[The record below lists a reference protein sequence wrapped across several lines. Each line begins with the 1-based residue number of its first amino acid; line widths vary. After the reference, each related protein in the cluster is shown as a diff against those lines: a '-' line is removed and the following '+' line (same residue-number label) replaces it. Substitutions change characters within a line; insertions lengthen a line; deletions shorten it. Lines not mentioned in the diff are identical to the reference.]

1 MDLKKELNEDELS
14 NIVLGVAI
22 DVHTQLGPGLLENVY
37 KKVLAI
43 KLQNLGLQ
51 VEGEKTMPITI
62 DGISIDLGYKID
74 LLVQKKLVIE
84 LKSVKEI
91 SDVHLAQAINYL
103 KLGGYKLGLIIN
115 FNVSKLRYGIKRVI
129 NTKGPRPF

>member
-1 MDLKKELNEDELS
+1 MELKKDLNEDELS
-14 NIVLGVAI
+14 NIVLGEAI

-43 KLQNLGLQ
+43 KLQNLGLH
-51 VEGEKTMPITI
+51 VEVEKTMPILI
-62 DGISIDLGYKID
+62 DGVSIDLGYKID
-74 LLVQKKLVIE
+74 LLIEDKLVIE

-91 SDVHLAQAINYL
+91 SDVHVAQAINYL
-103 KLGGYKLGLIIN
+103 KLGKYTLGLIIN

>member
-1 MDLKKELNEDELS
+1 MKDLNEDELS
-14 NIVLGVAI
+14 NIVLGSAI

-43 KLQNLGLQ
+43 KLQNLGLC
-51 VEGEKTMPITI
+51 VEVEKTMPIVI
-62 DGISIDLGYKID
+62 DGVKIDLGYKID
-74 LLVQKKLVIE
+74 LLIQDKLVIE

-91 SDVHLAQAINYL
+91 SDVHLAQTINYL

-115 FNVSKLRYGIKRVI
+115 FNVSKLKYGIKRVI